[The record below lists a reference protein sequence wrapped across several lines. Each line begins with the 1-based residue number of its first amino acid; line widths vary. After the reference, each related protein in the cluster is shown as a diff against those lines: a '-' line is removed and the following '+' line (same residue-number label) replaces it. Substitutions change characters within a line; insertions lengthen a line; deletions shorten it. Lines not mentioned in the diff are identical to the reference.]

1 MNAKNK
7 IVFLDER
14 IVGDYKVC
22 YITFDF
28 EKHINVFFFFIL
40 SSTNELL
47 LCMPDIV
54 EDLG

>member
-7 IVFLDER
+7 IAFLDER

-28 EKHINVFFFFIL
+28 EKHINVFFFFHFKFNKRVPSL
-40 SSTNELL
+40 YARY
-47 LCMPDIV
+47 C
-54 EDLG
+54 

>member
-7 IVFLDER
+7 IAFLDER